1 MVGDD
6 VVDGRYESPR
16 ESFGGGILLKKH
28 AVINPIAHTRM
39 YKRDSPCLRPTPGLR
54 RL

>member
-28 AVINPIAHTRM
+28 AVINPIAHA
-39 YKRDSPCLRPTPGLR
+39 KIKIK
-54 RL
+54 